1 VPEPRIGEAAAVRVS
16 VLMPTRDAQ
25 DYIAQAL
32 GSVLQEREIALE
44 VVVIDDGS
52 RDASRRVAESL
63 GDARVRIVD
72 GPQRGI
78 AACMNAGLAAAR
90 GTILM
95 RCDAD
100 DLYPAGRIR
109 EQIEWLAQHPQ
120 WDAVCGAF
128 GTIDARG
135 APVVRQ
141 LSSGAEERLDL
152 EAELRQGTVRTHLC
166 TFAMRRAAV
175 ERVGG
180 FREYFET
187 AEDTDFVLRLGERGR
202 IAYLPRTAYLYRLHG
217 ESITHRQRNV
227 RRLFFMEMAREFQRQ
242 RLGGGTDALELG
254 TAPAPPSGDGS
265 RASSAGAHIQDLL
278 IGQAWIDVK
287 ERRPRAALAHAW
299 RAAAASPLR
308 PAGWKTVLK
317 VGASLVLRRG
327 GARAR

>member
-1 VPEPRIGEAAAVRVS
+1 VRVS
-16 VLMPTRDAQ
+16 VVMPTRNAQ
-25 DYIAQAL
+25 DYIVQAL
-32 GSVLQEREIALE
+32 ASVLQEREIALE

-52 RDASRRVAESL
+52 RDASRQRAESL
-63 GDARVRIVD
+63 GDERVRIVD
-72 GPQRGI
+72 GPRRGI
-78 AACMNAGLAAAR
+78 AACLNAGLTAAR
-90 GTILM
+90 GDVVM

-109 EQIEWLAQHPQ
+109 EQVEWLERHPAH
-120 WDAVCGAF
+120 DAVCGSF
-128 GTIDARG
+128 GTIDAKG

-141 LSSGAEERLDL
+141 LESGAAECLDL
-152 EAELRQGTVRTHLC
+152 ETELRQGTVRTHLC

-187 AEDTDFVLRLGERGR
+187 AEDTDFALRLGERGR
-202 IAYLPRTAYLYRLHG
+202 IAYLPRTSYLYRLHD
-217 ESITHRQRNV
+217 ESITHRQRDV
-227 RRLFFMEMAREFQRQ
+227 RRMFYLQMALEFQCQ
-242 RLGGGTDALELG
+242 RLNRGADALELG

-278 IGQAWIDVK
+278 IGQAWIDVR
-287 ERRPRAALAHAW
+287 ERRPRAALVHAW